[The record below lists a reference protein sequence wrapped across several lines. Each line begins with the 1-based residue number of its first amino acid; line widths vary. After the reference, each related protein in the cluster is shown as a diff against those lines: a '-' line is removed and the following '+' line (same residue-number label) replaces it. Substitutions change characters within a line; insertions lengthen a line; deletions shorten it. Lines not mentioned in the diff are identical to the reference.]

1 MKQILIFTD
10 LDATL
15 IDHDTY
21 DFKEAQPA
29 LDLLRS
35 RSIPVIICSSK
46 TRAEI
51 EVYRRRMGL
60 SDPFIVENGG
70 AIFIPRH
77 TFDLSPPPSPPP
89 LAQAGFSRATACSA
103 KVAPGRASS
112 PPATARHERAGG
124 RVWEGVKFV
133 EKGPYRL
140 VELGVPYAHLC
151 TIWREM
157 KKKNFRMK
165 GFSEMTIE
173 EVATCTGL
181 THEEA
186 QLAAKRE
193 YSEPFMFSDTPA
205 QLRLLETL
213 LQEKGLRITRG
224 GRFYHMT
231 GRNDKGTAVQI
242 LKMVYAN
249 TYPDKRI
256 WSAGLG
262 DSAND
267 IPMLRHVDMPV
278 VIRKKTGEWEH
289 PQGIEPIV
297 YSQKAG
303 PRGWAEMIHTILF

>member
-10 LDATL
+10 LDGTL

-21 DFKEAQPA
+21 DFKEARAA
-29 LDLLRS
+29 LDQLRS

-70 AIFIPRH
+70 AVFVPSH
-77 TFDLSPPPSPPP
+77 TLDLSSPPPS
-89 LAQAGFSRATACSA
+89 R
-103 KVAPGRASS
+103 
-112 PPATARHERAGG
+112 G
-124 RVWEGVKFV
+124 RVWVGVKFV
-133 EKGPYRL
+133 ERGPYHV

-151 TIWREM
+151 TIWKEI

-173 EVATCTGL
+173 EIAACTGL
-181 THEEA
+181 PLEEA
-186 QLAAKRE
+186 SLAARRE
-193 YSEPFMFSDTPA
+193 YSEPFIFSDTSA
-205 QLRLLETL
+205 QFRLLESL
-213 LQEKGLRITRG
+213 LQKRGLRITRG
-224 GRFYHMT
+224 GRFYHMI
-231 GRNDKGTAVQI
+231 GLNDKGTAVQV
-242 LKMVYAN
+242 LRRVYAN

-256 WSAGLG
+256 WTAGLG

-267 IPMLRHVDMPV
+267 IPMLRHVDMPI

-289 PQGIEPIV
+289 IQGVEPVIC
-297 YSQKAG
+297 SDKAG
-303 PRGWAEMIHTILF
+303 PRGWAEMIHTIL

>member
-10 LDATL
+10 LDGTL

-29 LDLLRS
+29 LDQLRS

-60 SDPFIVENGG
+60 RDPFIVENGG
-70 AIFIPRH
+70 AVFIPSGVL
-77 TFDLSPPPSPPP
+77 DLSPPPSPPP
-89 LAQAGFSRATACSA
+89 SR
-103 KVAPGRASS
+103 
-112 PPATARHERAGG
+112 G
-124 RVWEGVKFV
+124 RVWEGVDFV
-133 EKGPYRL
+133 EKGPYRV
-140 VELGVPYAHLC
+140 VELGVPYADLC
-151 TIWREM
+151 TIWKKI

-165 GFSEMTIE
+165 GFSEMTIDE
-173 EVATCTGL
+173 IAACTGL
-181 THEEA
+181 PLEEA
-186 QLAAKRE
+186 SSAARRE
-193 YSEPFMFSDTPA
+193 YSEPFMFSGTSA
-205 QLRLLETL
+205 QFRLLESL

-224 GRFYHMT
+224 GRFYHMI
-231 GRNDKGTAVQI
+231 GQNDKGTAVQI
-242 LKMVYAN
+242 LRRIYAN

-256 WSAGLG
+256 WTAGLG

-267 IPMLRHVDMPV
+267 IPMLEHVDMPI

-289 PQGIEPIV
+289 IQGIEHII
-297 YSQKAG
+297 YSDKAG

>member
-10 LDATL
+10 LDGTL

-29 LDLLRS
+29 LDQLRS

-70 AIFIPRH
+70 AVF
-77 TFDLSPPPSPPP
+77 
-89 LAQAGFSRATACSA
+89 
-103 KVAPGRASS
+103 VPGRAFDL
-112 PPATARHERAGG
+112 RD
-124 RVWEGVKFV
+124 VNFV
-133 EKGPYRL
+133 EKGPYH
-140 VELGVPYAHLC
+140 VMELGVPYTDLC
-151 TIWREM
+151 TVWREI

-173 EVATCTGL
+173 EIAACTGL
-181 THEEA
+181 PLEEA
-186 QLAAKRE
+186 SLAARRE
-193 YSEPFMFSDTPA
+193 YSEPFMFSDTSD
-205 QLRLLETL
+205 QFRLLESL
-213 LQEKGLRITRG
+213 LQKKGLRITPG
-224 GRFYHMT
+224 GRFYHMI
-231 GRNDKGTAVQI
+231 GRNDKGTAVQV
-242 LKMVYAN
+242 LRKLYAN

-256 WSAGLG
+256 WTAGLG

-267 IPMLRHVDMPV
+267 IPMFRHVDMPI

-289 PQGIEPIV
+289 IQGIEPII
-297 YSQKAG
+297 YSDKAG
-303 PRGWAEMIHTILF
+303 PRGWAEMIHAIL

>member
-10 LDATL
+10 LDGTL

-29 LDLLRS
+29 LDQLRS

-70 AIFIPRH
+70 AIFIPSH
-77 TFDLSPPPSPPP
+77 TLDLSSPPPS
-89 LAQAGFSRATACSA
+89 R
-103 KVAPGRASS
+103 
-112 PPATARHERAGG
+112 G
-124 RVWEGVKFV
+124 RVWVGVKFV
-133 EKGPYRL
+133 ERGPYHV

-151 TIWREM
+151 TIWKEI

-173 EVATCTGL
+173 EIAACTGL
-181 THEEA
+181 PLEEA
-186 QLAAKRE
+186 PLAARRE
-193 YSEPFMFSDTPA
+193 YSEPFVFSDTSA
-205 QLRLLETL
+205 QLRRLESL
-213 LQEKGLRITRG
+213 LQKRGLRITRG
-224 GRFYHMT
+224 GRFYHMI
-231 GRNDKGTAVQI
+231 GLNDKGTAVQV
-242 LKMVYAN
+242 LRRAYAN

-256 WSAGLG
+256 WAAGLG

-267 IPMLRHVDMPV
+267 IPMLRHVDMPI

-289 PQGIEPIV
+289 IQGVEPVIC
-297 YSQKAG
+297 SDKAG
-303 PRGWAEMIHTILF
+303 PRGWAETIQTIL

>member
-51 EVYRRRMGL
+51 ELYRRRMGL

-70 AIFIPRH
+70 GVFIPSRA
-77 TFDLSPPPSPPP
+77 FDL
-89 LAQAGFSRATACSA
+89 RD
-103 KVAPGRASS
+103 VN
-112 PPATARHERAGG
+112 
-124 RVWEGVKFV
+124 FV
-133 EKGPYRL
+133 EKGPYRV
-140 VELGVPYAHLC
+140 VELGVPYTHLC

-289 PQGIEPIV
+289 LQGIEPIV